1 MSDWDFR
8 KESNETHAGDV
19 GSVASF
25 KAGMQPCHEADVK
38 ASKRNVIATDKGW
51 VRRTIKNNGTD
62 TASGVRIHDEVLVAA
77 GDKTSAADLGFPN
90 IAEIWLSANS
100 STAVKSGAVC
110 NVYVTFN
117 EPVKN
122 SGGSGPWKMAAFSNT
137 AGGKNDVVANG
148 AFHATI
154 IKRANS
160 SNTGITV
167 ANNTLVFS
175 FTPAGDGSDAGDYK
189 LPIGAT
195 AIVNATSVGMN
206 VVSLNAGFR
215 AANDFIT
222 GAVANTLGTFT
233 IAGV

>member
-110 NVYVTFN
+110 NVYVVFN
-117 EPVKN
+117 EPILH
-122 SGGSGPWKMAAFSNT
+122 SGLAGNLKLAAFSNT
-137 AGGKNDVVANG
+137 AGGKNDVVATCTASN
-148 AFHATI
+148 
-154 IKRANS
+154 ANS
-160 SNTGITV
+160 AIIN
-167 ANNTLVFS
+167 ANNTMVFS
-175 FTPAGDGSDAGDYK
+175 VTPAADGSDAGDYK
-189 LPIGAT
+189 LVTGASGIVVDGGT
-195 AIVNATSVGMN
+195 AINC
-206 VVSLNAGFR
+206 VSYNSGAR
-215 AANDFIT
+215 AANLHVT
-222 GAVANTLGTFT
+222 PAVGNTLGTFT
-233 IAGV
+233 VTA

>member
-8 KESNETHAGDV
+8 KESNEAHAGDV

-62 TASGVRIHDEVLVAA
+62 TLGVRIHDEVLVAA
-77 GDKTSAADLGFPN
+77 GDKTTAADLGFPN
-90 IAEIWLSANS
+90 ISEIWLSANS

-110 NVYVTFN
+110 NVYVVFN
-117 EPVKN
+117 EPIKP
-122 SGGSGPWKMAAFSNT
+122 SGLAGALKMAAFSNT
-137 AGGKNDVVANG
+137 AGGKNDVVANA
-148 AFHATI
+148 AFGTG
-154 IKRANS
+154 IKS
-160 SNTGITV
+160 MSGSNTGITH

-175 FTPAGDGSDAGDYK
+175 FTPAGNGSDAGDYK
-189 LPIGAT
+189 LPIGAG
-195 AIVNATSVGMN
+195 AILNATSVATN
-206 VVSLNAGFR
+206 VVSLNSGSR
-215 AANDFIT
+215 VANDFVT

-233 IAGV
+233 IV